1 MIFLQDTLMEK
12 SALSRIENTVTG
24 GLVLKIYLLHIP
36 NHPHLLLLS
45 IITLFLVVQFGSLIE
60 PRGPLLAYEALWV
73 DA

>member
-1 MIFLQDTLMEK
+1 MEK
-12 SALSRIENTVTG
+12 SHLPRIENTVTG
-24 GLVLKIYLLHIP
+24 GLFLKLCPLHIP
-36 NHPHLLLLS
+36 NHPLLLLLLLS